1 MNWLAAPLKTPVWM
15 WPSVLS
21 LDAPLVALVWQDFVC
36 RSFPSTLLPAG
47 RWMLGLSVWGIY
59 LFDRLIDARRRTR
72 ASASPRT
79 SFYSEHRRIVTGLL
93 AAIVMAGAFIAA
105 AGLRRQVFAG
115 GVIAGIAVLGYLGAF
130 AVTGLSGLSKRLAAA
145 LIFTV
150 GVFLVAGV
158 EVPLARLLWPA
169 LSFFGLCFGNLALNT
184 AWEGRM
190 NTLPVCV
197 SLLGLGLLCLLAA
210 RSPWYA
216 AVSSSSIMMSA
227 LGLLGNALSKDLR
240 KALSDAALLTPLFLL
255 RGW

>member
-1 MNWLAAPLKTPVWM
+1 M

-21 LDAPLVALVWQDFVC
+21 LDAPLVAVVWQDFVA

-72 ASASPRT
+72 VSNSPRT
-79 SFYSEHRRIVTGLL
+79 SFYSQHNRIVMALL
-93 AAIVMAGAFIAA
+93 ATIVMAGAFIAA

-115 GVIAGIAVLGYLGAF
+115 GVIAGIAVAGYLGAF
-130 AVTGLSGLSKRLAAA
+130 AVTGLSGTGKRLAAA

-158 EVPLARLLWPA
+158 EVPMGRLVWPA
-169 LSFFGLCFGNLALNT
+169 LSFFGLCLGNLALNT

-190 NTLPVCV
+190 SATPVCAC
-197 SLLGLGLLCLLAA
+197 LLGLAVLCFAAGRTSWYLAA
-210 RSPWYA
+210 A
-216 AVSSSSIMMSA
+216 ASSVAMSV
-227 LGLLGNALSKDLR
+227 LGLVGNPLTKDLR
-240 KALSDAALLTPLFLL
+240 KVLSDAALLTPLLL
-255 RGW
+255 RWWW